1 MNGKGLTKG
10 SGGTATGAGVA
21 SQRSDSAV
29 RPWDRMSGES
39 AAAYSAFLM
48 YRDCEPPRSLAK
60 AAQQMERHPSLL
72 KRWSSR
78 YRWQERVFSWD
89 VSQAREA
96 EEALRRQREELL
108 QRQARDAEQLQR
120 LGMARLSGLISRDPE
135 TGEVRLDP
143 SVTPRDAVTIHKWG
157 VDLGDRITGR
167 AETAEPEDVTEQHLR
182 RMSTEQLHELL
193 TLAAERAGQE
203 TEEDGND
210 GDE

>member
-1 MNGKGLTKG
+1 MNGKGQTTEG
-10 SGGTATGAGVA
+10 GGTATGAGAA
-21 SQRSDSAV
+21 SPRSDSAV
-29 RPWDRMSGES
+29 RPWERMSGES
-39 AAAYSAFLM
+39 AAAHSGFLV
-48 YRDCEPPRSLAK
+48 YRDCEPPRSLTK
-60 AAQQMERHPSLL
+60 AAQEMGRHPSLL

-78 YRWQERVFSWD
+78 YRWRERVFAWD

-96 EEALRRQREELL
+96 EEALRRQREESL

-135 TGEVRLDP
+135 TGAVRLDS
-143 SVTPRDAVTIHKWG
+143 SVTPRDAVTIYKWG
-157 VDLGDRITGR
+157 VELEDRITGR

-193 TLAAERAGQE
+193 ALATERAGQE
-203 TEEDGND
+203 REEDGND

>member
-1 MNGKGLTKG
+1 MNGKGQTRG

-48 YRDCEPPRSLAK
+48 YRDCESPRSLTK
-60 AAQQMERHPSLL
+60 AAQEMGRHSSLL

-78 YRWQERVFSWD
+78 YRWRERVLAWD

-96 EEALRRQREELL
+96 EEALRRQREESL
-108 QRQARDAEQLQR
+108 QRQVRDAQQLQR
-120 LGMARLSGLISRDPE
+120 LGMARLSGLITRDPE

-143 SVTPRDAVTIHKWG
+143 SVTPRNAVAIHKWG
-157 VDLGDRITGR
+157 VELEDRITGR
-167 AETAEPEDVTEQHLR
+167 AETAAPDDLTERELK
-182 RMSTEQLHELL
+182 RMTTEQLHELL
-193 TLAAERAGQE
+193 ALVKERAGGE
-203 TEEDGND
+203 TEDDTD
-210 GDE
+210 GDD